1 MQPPFFVLYGI
12 KLRRVRKRTANDVF
26 FRKMPRGVMQKKE
39 LPCFGEKQ
47 GSMVHVLRKNI
58 TGGEICFA
66 CMF

>member
-1 MQPPFFVLYGI
+1 MFIVFSGGNYEGQEMFN
-12 KLRRVRKRTANDVF
+12 KRSRGTAE
-26 FRKMPRGVMQKKE
+26 KGTPLLQ
-39 LPCFGEKQ
+39 EKQ